1 MDELSVI
8 GRAAI
13 EQALSP
19 SRARDAI
26 GTALR
31 AGESRPIARMSL
43 AFGAGELLLMPA
55 EDRDLAGVKILT
67 LAPSSASPKGLA
79 PRVGTPSPSSHADA
93 PGSHA
98 QGIYVLFEAV
108 SLTPV
113 LLLDGAALTEVRT
126 AAVSAWATDVLAP
139 PDAKSLVLFGSG
151 PQAHAHLRAL
161 ADIRA
166 LEEMRLVTLDDRSA
180 SELLAL
186 AESLGIRA
194 TRAGASEVAR
204 ADIVCCCTTSPVPL
218 FDGALLRP
226 GAHVIAIGSHLP
238 DRRELDTATVL
249 RSVVVVETRAS
260 ALAEAGDLI
269 IPIKEGGFGPELVAA
284 DLFELARGLVPPRD
298 GDDVTLFKSVGVAFE
313 DLAMARA
320 VLETLPAPSPQG
332 SDNGLGSGRRAVLWP
347 HLPSVPA
354 PGRKEELP

>member
-13 EQALSP
+13 EQALPP

-26 GTALR
+26 GAALL
-31 AGESRPIARMSL
+31 AGESRPIARTSL
-43 AFGAGELLLMPA
+43 AFGAGELLVMPA
-55 EDRDLAGVKILT
+55 EARDLAGVKILT
-67 LAPSSASPKGLA
+67 LVPSSASPRGPA
-79 PRVGTPSPSSHADA
+79 AGVGTPSPSAGADA
-93 PGSHA
+93 PGPHA
-98 QGIYVLFEAV
+98 QGIYVLFEAL

-126 AAVSAWATDVLAP
+126 AAVSAWAADVLAR
-139 PDAKSLVLFGSG
+139 PDARTLVLFGSG

-161 ADIRA
+161 ADIRP
-166 LEEMRLVTLDDRSA
+166 LEEMFLVALDDGSA
-180 SELLAL
+180 SDLLAL

-218 FDGALLRP
+218 FDGKLLRP
-226 GAHVIAIGSHLP
+226 GTHVIAIGSHLP
-238 DRRELDTATVL
+238 DLRELDTATVL

-260 ALAEAGDLI
+260 ALAGAGDLI
-269 IPIKEGGFGPELVAA
+269 IPIKEGALGAELVAA
-284 DLFELARGLVPPRD
+284 DLFELARGFVPSRD
-298 GDDVTLFKSVGVAFE
+298 GHDVTLFKSVGVAFE

-320 VLETLPAPSPQG
+320 VLETLRTSSP
-332 SDNGLGSGRRAVLWP
+332 
-347 HLPSVPA
+347 
-354 PGRKEELP
+354 